1 MKEHF
6 LEEVAFAVGL
16 GGSAGFF
23 QAGNQGGYK
32 IDNRPCIQIF
42 FDHPLPVASR
52 AESQPQSGPGRSQFI
67 RTTSQG
73 SRFRRPGSLHAA
85 GEWWCA
91 NRKSRVSDPK
101 AVARYTR
108 LPP

>member
-32 IDNRPCIQIF
+32 TDNPPCMQIF
-42 FDHPLPVASR
+42 GPPIAS
-52 AESQPQSGPGRSQFI
+52 SF
-67 RTTSQG
+67 T
-73 SRFRRPGSLHAA
+73 
-85 GEWWCA
+85 C
-91 NRKSRVSDPK
+91 
-101 AVARYTR
+101 
-108 LPP
+108 